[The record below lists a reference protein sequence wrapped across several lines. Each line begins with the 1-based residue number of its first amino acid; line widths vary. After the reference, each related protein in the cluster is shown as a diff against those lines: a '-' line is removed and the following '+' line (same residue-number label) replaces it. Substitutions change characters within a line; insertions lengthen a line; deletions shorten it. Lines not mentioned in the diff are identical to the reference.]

1 MKFPKIEVGYNIVFN
16 NTGFEWT
23 DIQSAIC
30 EIVEKK
36 YNVLHCITKNYNE
49 KNNVGAVKHE
59 IKGIQCLLYFKVN
72 TESLVIDVVA
82 IKEDNR
88 NSKYSESGIAKE
100 IIDKYDNLIAEYNE
114 AGKSGLATD
123 MAGFEDLT
131 YDLREEYGLLED

>member
-1 MKFPKIEVGYNIVFN
+1 MEFPKIAVGYNIVFN

-49 KNNVGAVKHE
+49 KNNIGAVKHE

-72 TESLVIDVVA
+72 TESLLIDVIA

-100 IIDKYDNLIAEYNE
+100 IIDKYNNLIAEYNE
-114 AGKSGLATD
+114 AGKSGLVTD